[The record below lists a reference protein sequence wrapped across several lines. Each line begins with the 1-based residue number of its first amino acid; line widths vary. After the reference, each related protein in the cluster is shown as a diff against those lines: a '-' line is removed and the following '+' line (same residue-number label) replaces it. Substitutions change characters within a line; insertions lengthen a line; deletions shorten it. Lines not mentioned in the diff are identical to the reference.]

1 MDINNNVD
9 MECPLTIQ
17 FDKHPETVAAVD
29 MALTHLENKSDSF
42 DKLEAWTLIDS
53 MDYEE
58 RIKKSKKD
66 LKRKVVKEAKFKPKG
81 LKRAPNRMNL
91 FREQFK
97 QECKDEGR
105 DYSKEY
111 FEAAYKALSED
122 KKAELDEECAELK
135 KVYEEKYEKLKLR
148 AMYNGEFPLEKPKRQ
163 CSSWILFSKACHA
176 QDSNVLSKSIISKLK
191 KEETSDFKKTIALI
205 KKLWHGLKHE
215 ERRKFDELVETG
227 KETYK
232 FKEYEFETISLEA
245 QIRLALSKNETI
257 MVSELEAELDRHRES
272 APEGYEEY
280 TGSVDYEP
288 LYDFSEFE

>member
-1 MDINNNVD
+1 MDINNNGS

-29 MALTHLENKSDSF
+29 MAFNHLEEKYDNF
-42 DKLEAWTLIDS
+42 DKLEAWTLIDNV
-53 MDYEE
+53 DYEE

-66 LKRKVVKEAKFKPKG
+66 LKRKVAKQAKFKAPG

-105 DYSKEY
+105 EYSKEY
-111 FEAAYKALSED
+111 FESAYKALSEE
-122 KKAELDEECAELK
+122 KLAELDEECATLK
-135 KVYEEKYEKLKLR
+135 TVYDEKYEKLKLR
-148 AMYNGEFPLEKPKRQ
+148 AMYNGEYPLEKPKRQ

-176 QDSNVLSKSIISKLK
+176 KDTKLLSKTIISKLK
-191 KEETSDFKKTIALI
+191 KEDTSDFKKTIALI
-205 KKLWHGLKHE
+205 KKLWDGLKHE
-215 ERRKFDELVETG
+215 ERSKFDTIVEAG

-232 FKEYEFETISLEA
+232 FKEYEYEMTSLEC
-245 QIRLALSKNETI
+245 QIRHALSKNETI
-257 MVSELEAELDRHRES
+257 MVSEFESELEKLREE
-272 APEGYEEY
+272 APEGYEDY
-280 TGSVDYEP
+280 TGSADYEP